1 MERIDWNSSRS
12 FEVDG
17 VSFSVENFVEN
28 PAEYIEELD
37 KSGTLALFFPALAA
51 THGVK
56 QSPLKHAEGDVFAH
70 KKMALGLLRKKT
82 LSDERLG
89 GINNPEDLLLIA
101 LALTHHDTGKKDRN
115 EARARGLRLD
125 HVGKSAEHAVEDLA
139 RFLSEEE
146 LAMVIEMIQKH
157 EIMSSTVQFP
167 KRIQGVQNLFS
178 LSGKF
183 AGARLLL
190 KFSECD
196 TLGRIINPAHPDAQ
210 NINMQNAAILERNVR
225 IHDFLNGQCDL
236 LEAMAAGGRS
246 PGRNVLISIHE
257 QIGRIVFDGVLGKK

>member
-1 MERIDWNSSRS
+1 MDGIDGKVSRS

-17 VSFSVENFVEN
+17 VSFSVENFVAN

-37 KSGTLALFFPALAA
+37 KSGTLKLFFPALAA

-82 LSDERLG
+82 LSDERFG
-89 GINNPEDLLLIA
+89 GINNSEDLLLIA

-115 EARARGLRLD
+115 EARAKGQRMD

-139 RFLSEEE
+139 EFLSEEE
-146 LAMVIEMIQKH
+146 LAMVVEMIKKH

-167 KRIQGVQNLFS
+167 KRIQGIQNLFS
-178 LSGKF
+178 LRGKF

-196 TLGRIINPAHPDAQ
+196 MLGRIIDPTSPDAGK
-210 NINMQNAAILERNVR
+210 INGTNAAILERNVR
-225 IHDFLNGQCDL
+225 IYELLKQDSDL
-236 LEAMAAGGRS
+236 FDQMAAGGWS
-246 PGRNVLISIHE
+246 PGRDVLLDIHR
-257 QIGRIVFDGVLGKK
+257 RIALIVGEETYKK